1 MSSQK
6 HSVAGALKPYVAGGS
21 AACVATMCVHP
32 LDLLKTRVQV
42 QIVAPGEARLGSV
55 KMAQL
60 IVREGGVTKLY
71 AGLSAAIMRQAVYG
85 TARLGLHDQLSK
97 MFRDRNGGN
106 AIPLY
111 QKVIAS
117 MVSGAVGG
125 IAGNPFDIAMVR
137 MQANGHAP
145 IEQRRGYTN
154 VFTAVARITK
164 EEGVLTLWRG
174 SFPMVL
180 RAIAMNTGMMAS
192 YDQCKEMLYPY
203 TGKGYTTNLI
213 ASCVSGF
220 VCAFTTLPFDLIKCR
235 MMNMRVDPETGKL
248 PYKNLVDCAYKIVRY
263 EGFTTFWRGYWTFW
277 ARSAPHAM
285 ISLLLKDLFNAWYN
299 KAFMK

>member
-42 QIVAPGEARLGSV
+42 QIVAPGEARLGSI

-117 MVSGAVGG
+117 MVSGRLAVLLVTRS
-125 IAGNPFDIAMVR
+125 ILRWSACRPTVMLPSSSDVATPMCSLR
-137 MQANGHAP
+137 WPAL
-145 IEQRRGYTN
+145 RRRRE
-154 VFTAVARITK
+154 F
-164 EEGVLTLWRG
+164 
-174 SFPMVL
+174 
-180 RAIAMNTGMMAS
+180 
-192 YDQCKEMLYPY
+192 
-203 TGKGYTTNLI
+203 
-213 ASCVSGF
+213 
-220 VCAFTTLPFDLIKCR
+220 
-235 MMNMRVDPETGKL
+235 
-248 PYKNLVDCAYKIVRY
+248 
-263 EGFTTFWRGYWTFW
+263 
-277 ARSAPHAM
+277 
-285 ISLLLKDLFNAWYN
+285 
-299 KAFMK
+299 